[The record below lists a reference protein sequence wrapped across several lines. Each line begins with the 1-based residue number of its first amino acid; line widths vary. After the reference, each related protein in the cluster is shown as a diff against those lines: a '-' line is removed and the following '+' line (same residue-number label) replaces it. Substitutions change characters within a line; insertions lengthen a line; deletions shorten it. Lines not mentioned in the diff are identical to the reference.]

1 MIIISFE
8 EYIYTRNIQKRLSKQ
23 SNSLKALEGVSTSK
37 IASNN
42 TNKIIVSQGFGGDTY
57 SKKQRDNILL

>member
-8 EYIYTRNIQKRLSKQ
+8 EYIYKKIKRRLSKS

-42 TNKIIVSQGFGGDTY
+42 TNKIIVSQGFGGNT
-57 SKKQRDNILL
+57 